1 MKDINNRLDM
11 VEITVKIENVFDIN
25 EISKTSKFIDDLGA
39 V

>member
-1 MKDINNRLDM
+1 MRVINNRLDM